1 MKKAAVPS
9 ILVALVLLAL
19 GVTAEAQQPKKVPRI
34 GFLSLGLGIQPNEEA
49 FRQRLRELG
58 YVDGQ
63 NIVIE
68 WRFAKGKADLLPELA
83 AELVRLKVD
92 VIIAAATL
100 AIQAAKQATKTIPIV
115 FPRAGDPVAYGLVDS
130 LARPGG
136 NITGVSAVSLDLGG
150 KRLEL
155 LKEALPRISRV
166 AFLYDPQV
174 SLSLKEMQTA
184 AQFLGV
190 KIQALE
196 VRAAADIESAF
207 SAMRKERA
215 DSLITSPTPGISV
228 HQKRILE
235 LTEKNR
241 LPAMHSSK
249 GWVEA
254 GGLMSYGLDVFD
266 SDRRAAILVDKILK
280 GVKPADL
287 PVEQPKKFEFI
298 INLKTAK
305 QIGLIIPPNVLAR
318 ADRVIK

>member
-1 MKKAAVPS
+1 MNTKMIVC
-9 ILVALVLLAL
+9 LVAAALLSSASF
-19 GVTAEAQQPKKVPRI
+19 AEAQQPKKVPRI
-34 GFLSLGLGIQPNEEA
+34 GYLSLGLGIQPNEEA
-49 FRQRLRELG
+49 FRERLRELG
-58 YVDGQ
+58 IDGQ

-83 AELVRLKVD
+83 TELVRLKVD
-92 VIIAAATL
+92 VIIASATQ
-100 AIQAAKQATKTIPIV
+100 ATQAAKEATKTIPIV
-115 FPRAGDPVAYGLVDS
+115 FLRAGDPVAYGLVDS

-136 NITGVSAVSLDLGG
+136 NITGMSAVSLDLSG

-166 AFLYDPQV
+166 AILYDPQL

-196 VRAAADIESAF
+196 VRTAADVENAF
-207 SAMRKERA
+207 SAMKKERS
-215 DSLITSPTPGISV
+215 DSLITMPPPSISV

-241 LPAMHSSK
+241 FPGMHSNK

-280 GVKPADL
+280 GTKPSDL
-287 PVEQPKKFEFI
+287 PVEQPTKFELV

-305 QIGLIIPPNVLAR
+305 QIGVTIPPNLLAR
-318 ADRVIK
+318 ADKVIK